1 MAARRVFLLYISCFL
16 IANSFSQKSTRLDS
30 IKALPNEEIIRILDK
45 KNYPNYDIDLKW
57 IKTAKTRY
65 SYSAKYDPRKVLNF
79 IREKDDFN
87 KQVERVLRTY
97 QMYWLTHELKLYE
110 KSEMEKEYSGLQYYI
125 SDQKNL
131 DELTEKDLLL
141 NYTRE
146 PQDYIKAIKYYLNN
160 AQAETDEYKS
170 HPRSGDGGSD
180 PRAYYKDRIPDM
192 VAKAELV
199 LMLFEKKVD
208 TGDLAYTQLL
218 EEKKAK
224 AMAFQK
230 DALNAYS
237 VIKPPLDAY
246 KGADAASNKALV
258 MEILKRDYPDIKIL
272 KVYLTGTK
280 WEKDE
285 GYNYAFGNSSAS
297 QTVRSES
304 NLDAAVSIENKDNP
318 KTCYIFFGKINK
330 DNTNGKK
337 YVFFSIDHYKEQTID
352 EVFIEKVVK
361 K

>member
-1 MAARRVFLLYISCFL
+1 MSLYCQKNAR
-16 IANSFSQKSTRLDS
+16 ADS
-30 IKALPNEEIIRILDK
+30 IKTLSNEDITKILDK
-45 KNYPNYDIDLKW
+45 TNYPTYDTDLKW

-79 IREKDDFN
+79 INEKDSFN
-87 KQVERVLRTY
+87 KQVKKILRVY
-97 QMYWLTHELKLYE
+97 EVYWLAHELKLYE
-110 KSEMEKEYSGLQYYI
+110 KSEMEKEYNGLQYHI
-125 SDQKNL
+125 SNQKNL
-131 DELTEKDLLL
+131 DELIEKDLLL

-160 AQAETDEYKS
+160 ALAETDEYKS

-199 LMLFEKKVD
+199 LMLFEKKVGS
-208 TGDLAYTQLL
+208 GDIAYAQLL

-230 DALNAYS
+230 DALNAYA
-237 VIKPPLDAY
+237 VIKPPVSKYA
-246 KGADAASNKALV
+246 GADAASLKALI
-258 MEILKRDYPDIKIL
+258 METLKRDYPDIKIL

-285 GYNYAFGNSSAS
+285 GYNYSFGNSSAS
-297 QTVRSES
+297 QTLRSES
-304 NLDAAVSIENKDNP
+304 NLDAAVAIENKDNP